1 MTFPV
6 ALAPRRW
13 VLAACLFCSLWLLPV
28 VTVLAASLQDVRVI
42 HQETVQLYLDL
53 DKTPVDTRVFTLA
66 NPSRLVIDLAES
78 SIDTDLSSHDF
89 EQGAVSRIRHGIQDG
104 QHLRIVADLR
114 GQATPQWRYLK
125 RRDASRLIVDLGL
138 PGNPE
143 LNQLASQMTQ
153 SDLES
158 LLSAPLRDVVVV
170 IDAGH
175 GGKDPGATG
184 RRKTKEKDVNLAIA
198 RLLYRRLDAQPGI
211 QPRLTRDRDIF
222 VPLRE
227 RLALTR
233 EMQGD
238 IFVSIHADAVPHKRA
253 SGSSV
258 YALSL
263 TGASSETAQW
273 LVDNEHGQ
281 ELFGEVKLDGL
292 STDLKETLLGLA
304 QHSTLE
310 DSIQLGGEVIKQL
323 AAIGKVHKPLVESGN
338 FAVLKAPD
346 IPSILVET
354 AFISNPSEER
364 KLNQPRF
371 QDAVAKA
378 IQTGIIRY
386 LGDRAPPGTHLA
398 ARQ

>member
-1 MTFPV
+1 MTPATL
-6 ALAPRRW
+6 ALRCLLL
-13 VLAACLFCSLWLLPV
+13 VVSLCAAVPATAATLQGLRV
-28 VTVLAASLQDVRVI
+28 V

-53 DKTPVDTRVFTLA
+53 DQTPVDTRVFTLA

-78 SIDTDLSSHDF
+78 SINTDLSGHDF
-89 EQGAVSRIRHGIQDG
+89 PKGAVSRVRHGVQDG

-114 GQATPQWRYLK
+114 GQAVPEWRYLQRK
-125 RRDASRLIVDLGL
+125 NSSRLIVDLGL

-143 LNQLASQMTQ
+143 LNALSSQITHTEPNAVVRAVV
-153 SDLES
+153 SE
-158 LLSAPLRDVVVV
+158 PLRDVVVV

-211 QPRLTRDRDIF
+211 TPRLIRHEDVF

-227 RLALTR
+227 RLELTR
-233 EMQGD
+233 KMEAD
-238 IFVSIHADAVPHKRA
+238 VFVSIHADAVPHKRA

-273 LVDNEHGQ
+273 LVDNEHSQ
-281 ELFGEVKLDGL
+281 ELFGEVTLDGL
-292 STDLKETLLGLA
+292 SADLKETLLELA
-304 QHSTLE
+304 QHNTLE
-310 DSIQLGGEVIKQL
+310 DSIHLGGIVLREL
-323 AAIGKVHKPLVESGN
+323 SAIGKVHKPTVESGN
-338 FAVLKAPD
+338 FAVLKSPD

-354 AFISNPSEER
+354 AFISNPSEEA
-364 KLNQPRF
+364 KLNKRGF
-371 QDAVAKA
+371 QDAVARA
-378 IQTGIIRY
+378 IQTGIVRY
-386 LGDRAPPGTHLA
+386 LYERAPPGTRLA

>member
-1 MTFPV
+1 MAAIIHLMSVRSSLLMWAFCIGMIPH
-6 ALAPRRW
+6 LAS
-13 VLAACLFCSLWLLPV
+13 A
-28 VTVLAASLQDVRVI
+28 AASLQGVRVI

-53 DKTPVDTRVFTLA
+53 DQVPVDTRVFTLA

-78 SIDTDLSSHDF
+78 TISTDLSGHDF
-89 EQGAVSRIRHGIQDG
+89 PKGAVSRIRHGIQDG

-114 GQATPQWRYLK
+114 GQAEPEWRYLK
-125 RRDASRLIVDLGL
+125 RQNTSRLIVDLGL
-138 PGNPE
+138 PGDPE
-143 LNQLASQMTQ
+143 LNQLASQITQ
-153 SDLES
+153 SELKT
-158 LLSAPLRDVVVV
+158 LLSAPLRDVIVA

-175 GGKDPGATG
+175 GGKDPGAIG
-184 RRKTKEKDVNLAIA
+184 RRKTREKDVNLAIA
-198 RLLYRRLDAQPGI
+198 QLLYRRLDAQPGI
-211 QPRLTRDRDIF
+211 TPRLIRDKDVF

-227 RLALTR
+227 RLEMTR
-233 EMQGD
+233 DMGAD

-273 LVDNEHGQ
+273 LVENEHSQ
-281 ELFGEVKLDGL
+281 ALFGEVTLDGL
-292 STDLKETLLGLA
+292 SADLKETLLGLA

-310 DSIQLGGEVIKQL
+310 DSIQLGGEVLKQL
-323 AAIGKVHKPLVESGN
+323 SAIGKVHKSSVESGN

-364 KLNQPRF
+364 KLNKRGF
-371 QDAVAKA
+371 QDAVARA
-378 IQTGIIRY
+378 IQTGIVRY
-386 LGDRAPPGTHLA
+386 LTERAPSGTHIA